1 MPETSASSMRNAAAL
16 VFAATLALSG
26 TAAGAKDFKILQ
38 PLGDKPAKMKNGGYY
53 VPTTTGTARWG
64 SLPNADS
71 KPVLTVPSGSIVT
84 FDTVSHEGVLE
95 DQGKDPIKFF
105 GRFGIKPGQVL
116 NDAKAIAASSL
127 EHDFV
132 KDGPHVITGP
142 VEIAGAKAGDVLM
155 VQMIALQPRVPYGV
169 ISNRHGKGAL
179 PGEFPENKG
188 PQPGADAAHPELF
201 ANVFTF
207 CPIREIGGKWYG
219 IVRDK
224 SGPEARVPLRPF
236 NGIMGVAVNTKE
248 KPNSIPPGAYAG
260 NLDVNELGV
269 GATLYIPVQVD
280 GALFYAGDPHFA
292 QGDGEVALTAI
303 EGSLRSTY
311 RLTVLKA
318 GDPRLPM
325 KAPMK
330 NPFAETPQY
339 WIPIGLNP
347 SLDEAMKDATRQA
360 VQFLNEKLGMD
371 RATALAY
378 LSAGADFQVTQV
390 VDRVKGVNAMIRK
403 SDFPGA
409 AKKKGS
415 KKSK

>member
-1 MPETSASSMRNAAAL
+1 MQIGFRELALSTLAAAAL
-16 VFAATLALSG
+16 ASFAPCASADS
-26 TAAGAKDFKILQ
+26 FRVLQ
-38 PLGDKPAKMKNGGYY
+38 PLGDKPTKLKDGRYY
-53 VPTTTGTARWG
+53 VPTTPETARWG

-71 KPVLTVPSGSIVT
+71 KPVLTLPSGSVVII
-84 FDTVSHEGVLE
+84 DTVSHEGVLE
-95 DQGKDPIKFF
+95 DQGKDPVKFF
-105 GRFGIKPGQVL
+105 GKHGVKPDQVL
-116 NDAKAIAASSL
+116 NDAKAIAASNL

-142 VEIAGAKAGDVLM
+142 VEVEGAKAGDVLLVEM
-155 VQMIALQPRVPYGV
+155 LSLQPRVPYGV

-188 PQPGADAAHPELF
+188 PQAGADAAHPELY

-207 CPIREIGGKWYG
+207 TPIRQTVGKWYG
-219 IVRDK
+219 IVK
-224 SGPEARVPLRPF
+224 GTAGPEAHIPLKPF
-236 NGIMGVAVNTKE
+236 NGTMGVAVNTKE
-248 KPNSIPPGAYAG
+248 KPNSVPPGAYAG

-269 GATLYIPVQVD
+269 GAKLYIPVQVD
-280 GALFYAGDPHFA
+280 GALFYAGDPHFV

-311 RLTVLKA
+311 RLTVLKG

-330 NPFAETPQY
+330 NPFAETKDY
-339 WIPIGLNP
+339 WIPIGLNTD
-347 SLDEAMKDATRQA
+347 LDDAMKDATRQA
-360 VQFLNEKLGMD
+360 VQFLNEKLGID

-390 VDRVKGVNAMIRK
+390 VDRVKGVNAIIRK
-403 SDFPGA
+403 ADFA
-409 AKKKGS
+409 RKDR
-415 KKSK
+415 

>member
-1 MPETSASSMRNAAAL
+1 MPETSASSMRNGVAL

-38 PLGDKPAKMKNGGYY
+38 PLGDKPTKMKNGSYY
-53 VPTTTGTARWG
+53 VPTTTETARWG

-84 FDTVSHEGVLE
+84 FDTVSHEGILE
-95 DQGKDPIKFF
+95 DQGKDPVKYF
-105 GRFGIKPGQVL
+105 GRFGVKPAQVL
-116 NDAKAIAASSL
+116 DDAKAIAASSL

-188 PQPGADAAHPELF
+188 PQPGADAAHPELY

-207 CPIREIGGKWYG
+207 APIREIGGKWYG
-219 IVRDK
+219 IVKDK
-224 SGPEARVPLRPF
+224 SGPEARIPLRPF
-236 NGIMGVAVNTKE
+236 NGTMGVAVNTKE
-248 KPNSIPPGAYAG
+248 KPNSVPPGAYAG
-260 NLDVNELGV
+260 NLDVNELGA

-280 GALFYAGDPHFA
+280 GALFYAGDPHFV

-415 KKSK
+415 KRSK